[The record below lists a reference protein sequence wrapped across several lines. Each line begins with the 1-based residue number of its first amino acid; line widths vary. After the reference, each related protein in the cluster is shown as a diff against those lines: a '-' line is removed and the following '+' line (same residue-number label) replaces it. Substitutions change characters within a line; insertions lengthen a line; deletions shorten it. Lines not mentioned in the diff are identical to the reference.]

1 MFDSLLFTRFAELKK
16 IKSDLTWHRTG
27 KGAPG
32 LNLFLN
38 LPGPPGS
45 QLKINV
51 HFQHFTKKEK
61 KESHILLVPNL
72 VLVVSV
78 RTVSW
83 FR

>member
-1 MFDSLLFTRFAELKK
+1 MERRRLFSFVNQEAQEGSR
-16 IKSDLTWHRTG
+16 

-32 LNLFLN
+32 VKLFLN
-38 LPGPPGS
+38 VPGPRGS

-51 HFQHFTKKEK
+51 YFQHFTKKEK
-61 KESHILLVPNL
+61 KIHSLLVPNL